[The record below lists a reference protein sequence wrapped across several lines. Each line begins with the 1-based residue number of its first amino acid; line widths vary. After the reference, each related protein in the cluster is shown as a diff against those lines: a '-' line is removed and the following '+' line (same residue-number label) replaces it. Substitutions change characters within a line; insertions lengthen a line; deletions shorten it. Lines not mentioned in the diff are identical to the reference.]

1 MNVLVLGAGAVG
13 CYYGAMLARAGHA
26 VTLVG
31 RPRHVEE
38 VNARGLL
45 LEKGGTSVR
54 VPMRA
59 STSPAVAADA
69 DLVLFCVK
77 SGDTE
82 TAGRELAPHLPA
94 DAAVLSLQ
102 NGVDNAERLALV
114 LSRDVVPAIVYV
126 GCEMAGPGH
135 VRHHGRGELV
145 IGPSASSDAMA
156 AQLSAAQVPT
166 QVSPDV
172 AAALWEKLIINCAL
186 NALSAISDLPYG
198 EIVRRPG
205 APEVIRDVVDECLAV
220 AQACGVT
227 LRVDA
232 HAAVQRVVD
241 AMPAQ
246 RSSTAQDLR
255 AGKPSEIDHINGY
268 VVRRGAA
275 THVPTPVNR
284 VLHTLVRMMEKG

>member
-1 MNVLVLGAGAVG
+1 
-13 CYYGAMLARAGHA
+13 
-26 VTLVG
+26 
-31 RPRHVEE
+31 VEE

-59 STSPAVAADA
+59 STSADVATAA

-82 TAGRELAPHLPA
+82 SAGRELAPHLPA
-94 DAAVLSLQ
+94 GAVVLSLQ
-102 NGVDNAERLALV
+102 NGVDNAERLAAV
-114 LSRDVVPAIVYV
+114 LGREVIPAIVYV

-145 IGPSASSDAMA
+145 IGPSASSEAIA
-156 AQLSAAQVPT
+156 AKLSAAQVPT

-186 NALSAISDLPYG
+186 NALSAITYLPYG

-205 APEVIRDVVDECLAV
+205 APEVIRDLVTECLAV

-227 LRVDA
+227 LRADA

-241 AMPAQ
+241 AMPGQ

-268 VVRRGAA
+268 VVRMGAA
-275 THVPTPVNR
+275 MKVATPANR
-284 VLHTLVRMMEKG
+284 ALHTLVRMLEPG

>member
-1 MNVLVLGAGAVG
+1 MGAGAVG

-31 RPRHVEE
+31 RPRHVDE
-38 VNARGLL
+38 VNAHGLL
-45 LEKGGTSVR
+45 FEKEGTAVR

-59 STSPAVAADA
+59 STSVDAFAADA

-82 TAGRELAPHLPA
+82 SAGQALGAWLAPGA
-94 DAAVLSLQ
+94 FVLSLQ
-102 NGVDNAERLALV
+102 NGVDNAERLAAV
-114 LSRDVVPAIVYV
+114 LGREVVPAIVYV
-126 GCEMAGPGH
+126 GCEMAGAGH

-145 IGPSASSDAMA
+145 IGPSNRSDAMA
-156 AQLSAAQVPT
+156 AQLSTAQVPT

-186 NALSAISDLPYG
+186 NALSAIAYMPYG

-205 APEVIRDVVDECLAV
+205 APEVVHDLVTECLAV
-220 AQACGVT
+220 ARACGVT
-227 LRVDA
+227 LAVDA
-232 HAAVQRVVD
+232 HASVQRVVD
-241 AMPAQ
+241 AMPNQ

-255 AGKPSEIDHINGY
+255 AGKRSEIDHINGY
-268 VVRRGAA
+268 VVRQGAA
-275 THVPTPVNR
+275 RGVPTPVNR